1 MSSAHRVCFALGAAV
16 VLAACATTSQ
26 PLAQRPSP
34 PPAPKMVATEFQPR
48 FEEDAAYIA
57 KVEELARIRGI
68 DLHWVHRPVKR
79 TVDPPADG
87 RQ

>member
-1 MSSAHRVCFALGAAV
+1 MSFGDRVSVALGVV
-16 VLAACATTSQ
+16 VLLAGCATTSEQ
-26 PLAQRPSP
+26 LAQRPQ
-34 PPAPKMVATEFQPR
+34 PAPARKMVATEFQPR

-79 TVDPPADG
+79 TVDDSADDK
-87 RQ
+87 Q